1 MEVNVKRLTMSIIA
15 SLGLALLGTAYAS
28 DHFVRYENRD
38 DSYFDY
44 ARVER
49 VDRVLS
55 TVTEPVNKRECWNEP
70 RTEYHPDATYRRDEV
85 SPTTVAS
92 VNGEPVVHSEVVES
106 GGYYTQSYEQQCRTR
121 TDYDT
126 AQHVVG
132 YDVVYNY
139 RGEDYHDRMNHDPGA
154 QVRVHIENGYVE
166 VAE

>member
-1 MEVNVKRLTMSIIA
+1 MSYCIKSIVA
-15 SLGLALLGTAYAS
+15 TLGLALLGSACAS
-28 DHFVRYENRD
+28 DRYESRND
-38 DSYFDY
+38 TYFDY

-55 TVTEPVNKRECWNEP
+55 TASEPVQRRECWNEP
-70 RTEYHPDATYRRDEV
+70 RTDYHPDVTYRREEV

-92 VNGEPVVHSEVVES
+92 VDGTPVVHSEVVES
-106 GGYYTQSYEQQCRTR
+106 GGYYSHSVEQQCRTR
-121 TDYDT
+121 TDYDST
-126 AQHVVG
+126 QRVVG

-154 QVRVHIENGYVE
+154 RVRVYVENGYVE